1 MSNKLA
7 YYFNALYYLA
17 WDCWRINLIKG
28 SKVFDCLF
36 GPLFR
41 LFINPNR
48 SQRDIVRYYKDS
60 FNNENGSYFPL
71 FKNRFLSAYG
81 ALNFPVIL
89 TMMALTMPYVLS
101 PWGGVWVIIATAI
114 ASVVLCYFPVY
125 KYVIIHDRYL
135 PYFRI
140 FERKDKAWHKKWRII
155 GYLFWLLVPLMVA
168 VGVILMIC
176 ISNPLLD
183 NII

>member
-17 WDCWRINLIKG
+17 WDCWRINKIQG

-41 LFINPNR
+41 LFINPYKSRRN
-48 SQRDIVRYYKDS
+48 IVRYRQDYS
-60 FNNENGSYFPL
+60 NYENGLFFPL
-71 FKNRFLSAYG
+71 FENRFLSAYG